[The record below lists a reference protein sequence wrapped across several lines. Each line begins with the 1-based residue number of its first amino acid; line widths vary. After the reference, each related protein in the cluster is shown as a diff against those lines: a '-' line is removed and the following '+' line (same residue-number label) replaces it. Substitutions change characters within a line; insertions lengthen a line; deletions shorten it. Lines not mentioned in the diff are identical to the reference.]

1 MNRLMQTCSIAF
13 FALGA
18 TTALA
23 QLVTPPTSAPAAT
36 EPYKIPDRPP
46 APPPAPPMDVKGAPD
61 FQPPIPQPKPVEAL
75 PNEPYESLVKKDGEK
90 LILLKKP
97 VDQAALDVNPLI
109 KDEATKTKV
118 KEYLADRRARYENV
132 IIENVDLAEKLYNGA
147 MDNID
152 FTDRKQ
158 IGEFNSMVKPLTPPV
173 APANLGSE
181 LTKRG
186 VLTDLQKR
194 FNDKIAKEYNDARNK
209 AMRDGNI
216 AGGDKNANA
225 KNIIR
230 IYMQQVV
237 EEQMMIYEDLM
248 VETSKN
254 LSKTLP
260 QIGLDTQGSAKAMD
274 ALKAI
279 KGTGHADVGHGMK
292 DVMAGLTLDQK
303 KALLRK
309 TVEARGK

>member
-1 MNRLMQTCSIAF
+1 MNRLMQMCSIAF
-13 FALGA
+13 LTLGA
-18 TTALA
+18 TSALA

-36 EPYKIPDRPP
+36 EPYKIPERPP
-46 APPPAPPMDVKGAPD
+46 APPPAPPMDVKGPPD
-61 FQPPIPQPKPVEAL
+61 IQPPIPQPKPVDPL
-75 PNEPYESLVKKDGEK
+75 PPLPYDSLVKKDGEK

-97 VDQAALDVNPLI
+97 VDQAALDVNPTI
-109 KDEATKTKV
+109 TDEATKGKI

-132 IIENVDLAEKLYNGA
+132 IVENVDLAEKLYNGA
-147 MDNID
+147 MDAID

-173 APANLGSE
+173 APANLGAE
-181 LTKRG
+181 MTKRG
-186 VLTDLQKR
+186 ILTDIQKR

-209 AMRDGNI
+209 ALREGNV
-216 AGGDKNANA
+216 AGANKNDNA

-248 VETSKN
+248 VETSKG

-260 QIGLDTQGSAKAMD
+260 QIGLDTQASAKATD

-279 KGTGHADVGHGMK
+279 KGASHAEIGHGMK

-303 KALLRK
+303 KTLLRK
-309 TVEARGK
+309 TLEARGK